1 MCILYIHIYR
11 VGCSVHF
18 TPGPG
23 GMWVTNR
30 LAVKHSIFSLI
41 FIFTS
46 LVASDIRFCW
56 KGKINK

>member
-1 MCILYIHIYR
+1 MYIYR

-18 TPGPG
+18 APCPG
-23 GMWVTNR
+23 GMWVTDR
-30 LAVKHSIFSLI
+30 LAVKHCVFPLV

-46 LVASDIRFCW
+46 LVASDIRFSW